1 MIKKKKKNPKW
12 RITCWLTLCKQSLPY
27 NQLAYWLRD
36 GAVIFFKKIRFMQ
49 FTCWFCYFQLFP
61 YHLAEYV
68 CRVMRIS
75 PFRYYCDMIFEV
87 MRNGKRLPSLTNLI
101 QFCWNLQLSLLFIL
115 LLAYNEFSHIMSHAS
130 LSASLPI
137 NITYNFSYTN
147 ELLTSLIK
155 IFLTEAT
162 FGGTDLLD

>member
-1 MIKKKKKNPKW
+1 
-12 RITCWLTLCKQSLPY
+12 
-27 NQLAYWLRD
+27 
-36 GAVIFFKKIRFMQ
+36 
-49 FTCWFCYFQLFP
+49 
-61 YHLAEYV
+61 
-68 CRVMRIS
+68 
-75 PFRYYCDMIFEV
+75 MIFEV